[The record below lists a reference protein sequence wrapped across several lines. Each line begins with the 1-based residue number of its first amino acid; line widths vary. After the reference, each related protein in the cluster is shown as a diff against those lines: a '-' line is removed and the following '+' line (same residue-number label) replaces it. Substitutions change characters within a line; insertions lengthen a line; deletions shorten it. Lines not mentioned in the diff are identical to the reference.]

1 MTHKRFLSTLLSL
14 AILLSC
20 VGWTP
25 SRAEEAMPEL
35 QMEQS
40 QAAAQTE
47 AAVYTEQMS
56 REELP

>member
-25 SRAEEAMPEL
+25 SRVEETTPEL
-35 QMEQS
+35 QTKQS
-40 QAAAQTE
+40 QAAE
-47 AAVYTEQMS
+47 PMESAAYTEQMS

>member
-25 SRAEEAMPEL
+25 SRAEETTPKV
-35 QMEQS
+35 QTEQS
-40 QAAAQTE
+40 QTAE
-47 AAVYTEQMS
+47 PMESAVYTEQMS